1 MVVRG
6 LIAALVSP
14 LFACGV
20 PSVTFYDDND
30 AEAGS
35 SDASAPT
42 AESGMAS
49 DAMASDAPEGSTA
62 CGNMFLG
69 CMGPA
74 CDSGAICAEGCSR
87 CKSTEWCCA
96 TSQSVTCHMVSCP
109 RP

>member
-14 LFACGV
+14 LLACGV
-20 PSVTFYDDND
+20 PSVTFYND

-35 SDASAPT
+35 SDASAPA

-49 DAMASDAPEGSTA
+49 ADGMASDAVEGNTA
-62 CGNMFLG
+62 CGNGFMG
-69 CMGPA
+69 CIGPA
-74 CDSGAICAEGCSR
+74 CDGGAICIQGCSR
-87 CKSTEWCCA
+87 CKSNEYCCA
-96 TSQSVTCHMVSCP
+96 TSQSVTCHMDQCP